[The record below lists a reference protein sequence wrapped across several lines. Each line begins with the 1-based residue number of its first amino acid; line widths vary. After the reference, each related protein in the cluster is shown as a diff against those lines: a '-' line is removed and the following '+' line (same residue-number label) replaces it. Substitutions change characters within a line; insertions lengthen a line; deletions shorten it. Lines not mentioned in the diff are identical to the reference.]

1 MIDDFQQHL
10 QQAKKLIAKHSSSF
24 FWNGAER
31 GRAVEQINH
40 LVNFSQLLL
49 LVAGPT
55 SSGKTTVLQQAN
67 QTLQEQC
74 RICFITAAPMM
85 NASQLF
91 SQLWKK
97 LVDQTQPVSV
107 KTPEA
112 LLFAVRDVLLTEQQ
126 AIVLID
132 DALLLD
138 VDALRLLVVLAIKAN
153 EHSLPIHFIISGSE
167 TLANKLQQCNQ
178 LAKTDLLY
186 TIHLNQ
192 LTLEE
197 TADYLRQYLKITA
210 AGEVKEL
217 TTTDLD
223 KIHKQAQGNFSKLNM
238 LADEVLA
245 RKMDISE
252 PTKLGLPKGHLYAIA
267 IVAGTLLI
275 LLLVNSLFFSEVPE
289 PAQFKAEISSK
300 TTTIEVPLWD
310 EEAAVTTPELPIV
323 ETELTT
329 EVSEADKK
337 QFDQPIE
344 NKVTNTVINIEKT
357 KVDSNDQKQVA
368 VEEKTKKPFNGEQ
381 TPVEKADSSARQKQS
396 DSIASTSLAPDQKT
410 VEKKQPV
417 EPKVNKPQPKQ
428 QVKQTK
434 QPVKSPVRV
443 TKKKSPVFFAD
454 ENWYLRQPK
463 SSYVLQV
470 LGVSSSRG
478 AKAFI
483 KKHWAAG
490 KLKYFRTYYKG
501 KPWYVVT
508 IGLYHNRDSALT
520 ASRQLPLEL
529 RQQKPWARSVA
540 SVQADIRKN

>member
-1 MIDDFQQHL
+1 ML
-10 QQAKKLIAKHSSSF
+10 AKYNSPF

-31 GRAVEQINH
+31 GRAVEQISH
-40 LVNFSQLLL
+40 LVSFSQLLL
-49 LVAGPT
+49 LIAGPT
-55 SSGKTTVLQQAN
+55 GSGKTTILQQAN
-67 QTLQEQC
+67 QVLQEQC
-74 RICFITAAPMM
+74 RSCLITATPMM

-126 AIVLID
+126 AVVLID

-138 VDALRLLVVLAIKAN
+138 VDALRLLIVLAIKAS
-153 EHSLPIHFIISGSE
+153 EHSLPIHFIITGSE
-167 TLANKLQQCNQ
+167 ALANKLQQCNQ
-178 LAKTDLLY
+178 LAQTDLLY

-197 TADYLRQYLKITA
+197 TADYLHQYLKLTA
-210 AGEVKEL
+210 TGDVKEL

-252 PTKLGLPKGHLYAIA
+252 PTKLGLPKGHVYAIGV
-267 IVAGTLLI
+267 VAGTLLI
-275 LLLVNSLFFSEVPE
+275 LLLVNSLFFSETAEQTQP
-289 PAQFKAEISSK
+289 KAETNSK

-310 EEAAVTTPELPIV
+310 EEAAVTTPELPVV

-329 EVSEADKK
+329 ETAESIESEA
-337 QFDQPIE
+337 
-344 NKVTNTVINIEKT
+344 TRTVITIEKPLA
-357 KVDSNDQKQVA
+357 DSNDQKPAV
-368 VEEKTKKPFNGEQ
+368 VEEKPLNDEQ
-381 TPVEKADSSARQKQS
+381 KQVNKVDSSTQQKQS
-396 DSIASTSLAPDQKT
+396 ESIASTHLASDQKT
-410 VEKKQPV
+410 APEKQPV
-417 EPKVNKPQPKQ
+417 APKADKSQPKP
-428 QVKQTK
+428 QVKQAK
-434 QPVKSPVRV
+434 QPVKPPAKVA
-443 TKKKSPVFFAD
+443 KKKPPAFFAD

-483 KKHWAAG
+483 KQHWAAG
-490 KLKYFRTYYKG
+490 KLKYFQTYYKG

-508 IGLYHNRDSALT
+508 IGLYPNRDTALT
-520 ASRQLPLEL
+520 ASRQLPPEL
-529 RQQKPWARSVA
+529 RQQKPWARSIA